1 MTFVLRVCAEERS
14 SLRFEKSHNH
24 FIQSDAIRVDHL
36 NLIKSCAG
44 AKSPRWRSRLNQDME
59 KYSMLGPG
67 VLRPPEW
74 KDEKPPPLD
83 DIYRIQPTYFDC
95 KIRMPNKLAL
105 SFEIFCRAPPFPFVP
120 CTAFE
125 VSIPPLTKRC
135 THSHCVLASE
145 PPFPRVDAFYWH
157 KRIPKP

>member
-1 MTFVLRVCAEERS
+1 
-14 SLRFEKSHNH
+14 
-24 FIQSDAIRVDHL
+24 
-36 NLIKSCAG
+36 
-44 AKSPRWRSRLNQDME
+44 ME

-74 KDEKPPPLD
+74 KEEKPPPFD

-135 THSHCVLASE
+135 THSHCVFGIRTSFPTRCCVLLARAHTSAIFVGPVME
-145 PPFPRVDAFYWH
+145 RKLHPRVCDWWVCEQRPSKKTQALN
-157 KRIPKP
+157 P